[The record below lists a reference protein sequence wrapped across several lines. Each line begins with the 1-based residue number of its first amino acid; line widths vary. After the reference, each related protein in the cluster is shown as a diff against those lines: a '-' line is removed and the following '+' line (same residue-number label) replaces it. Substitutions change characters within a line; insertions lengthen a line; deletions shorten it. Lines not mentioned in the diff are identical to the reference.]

1 MTISMTNH
9 PAHALDAYR
18 LVAKGE
24 IAQAEALPRPECPV
38 CGGTG
43 YARVEVD
50 GVITMGRCRCQMLPD
65 RIRLFNK
72 AGVPSRYIDSTFI
85 SFAQTSDGQLKD
97 LDPSAIQALGVCSQ
111 FIDSYLPG
119 GTNRGL
125 VLHGDVGRGKTHLMV
140 AMIREMI
147 FRHGVPCRFIEFSRL
162 LSMLKEGYSSGRSDA
177 PLLDDLS
184 EIPVLAI
191 DELGKGRLT
200 DWELTIID
208 EVISRRYNAL
218 GCTLATTNYLPGTP
232 TGAAPPNLSTSAQLT
247 QTLGD
252 RVGDR
257 VYSRLMQLV
266 DFLEVQGKDHRVSH
280 HA

>member
-1 MTISMTNH
+1 MTISMNNH
-9 PAHALDAYR
+9 PAHSLDAYR
-18 LVAKGE
+18 LVARGE
-24 IAQAEALPRPECPV
+24 IAQAEQLERPDCPQ

-43 YARVEVD
+43 HARTEID

-65 RIRLFNK
+65 RIRLFNN
-72 AGVPSRYIDSTFI
+72 AGIPSRYIEATFV
-85 SFAQTSDGQLKD
+85 SFAQTDNGQLKD
-97 LDPSAIQALGVCSQ
+97 LAPSAIQALGVCSQ
-111 FIDSYLPG
+111 FIDTYLPG
-119 GTNRGL
+119 ATNRGL
-125 VLHGDVGRGKTHLMV
+125 VLHGDVGRGKTHLMI

-147 FRHGVPCRFIEFSRL
+147 FRHGIPCRFIEFSRL
-162 LSMLKEGYSSGRSDA
+162 LSMLKEGYSSGKSDA
-177 PLLDDLS
+177 PLLDGLS
-184 EIPVLAI
+184 DIPVLAI

-218 GCTLATTNYLPGTP
+218 GCTLATTNYAPGTP
-232 TGAAPPNLSTSAQLT
+232 SGAAPPNLATNAKLT

-266 DFLEVQGKDHRVSH
+266 DFLEVQGRDHRAQH
-280 HA
+280 